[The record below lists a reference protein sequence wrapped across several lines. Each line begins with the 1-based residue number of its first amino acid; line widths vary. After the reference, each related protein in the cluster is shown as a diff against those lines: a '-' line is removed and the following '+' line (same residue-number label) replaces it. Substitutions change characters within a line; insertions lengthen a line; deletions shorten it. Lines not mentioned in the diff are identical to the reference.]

1 MHGAADDHLIERINS
16 RISVTAYSPEVIGEA
31 VNAKE
36 NFVEGNGGQSLDA
49 KAFGVSSEHL
59 REWIGMWDG
68 KSFALRFRGLN
79 ALYVPQG

>member
-36 NFVEGNGGQSLDA
+36 NFVEGNGGRRWMLRHSACPLNIYGSGLA
-49 KAFGVSSEHL
+49 CGTERALLFASGV
-59 REWIGMWDG
+59 
-68 KSFALRFRGLN
+68 
-79 ALYVPQG
+79 